1 MLDIVH
7 RLYENYDESYCKEKY
22 LKSKSE
28 LLEMINS
35 AMSDT
40 DLKEELLCDTYS
52 FNNCISVYRKVWE
65 KKYSEKEIITKC
77 SETIRIVNYYN
88 SILISLK
95 TFWQKCNCNIDEVN
109 IHQQAIS
116 MRMYLFEVISAIQ
129 IIQQDL
135 QDYEDENLWNYPIL
149 YSGDN
154 QKYLRTDLHGNSH
167 IAGCIFLEGLNKSD
181 FSDYYNII
189 YGHNMNDGSMFGSL
203 KKYKDDGFWKEN
215 QYFTVYSETTAY
227 RYRIFSY
234 EDAVNGGDV
243 YKVGYQPGEEYQ
255 KFIDQMIKDSDVD
268 TGVKPQTSNKIL
280 TLSTCTGNGY
290 SKRLAIHAVCIDA
303 QTTDESKLKETG
315 N

>member
-1 MLDIVH
+1 MAEVIHSL
-7 RLYENYDESYCKEKY
+7 
-22 LKSKSE
+22 
-28 LLEMINS
+28 
-35 AMSDT
+35 
-40 DLKEELLCDTYS
+40 
-52 FNNCISVYRKVWE
+52 WE
-65 KKYSEKEIITKC
+65 KEGIPHEPTRNIHIHPKAIPHPSRHHQQ
-77 SETIRIVNYYN
+77 IRIPRHHLQKPKNRRTLCHLLPTSRKNNFHGSSGRAGHDRQQTVRQKKKDWWATDVK
-88 SILISLK
+88 LEFDKLK
-95 TFWQKCNCNIDEVN
+95 AENPDVIGWIRFDNQDELG
-109 IHQQAIS
+109 I
-116 MRMYLFEVISAIQ
+116 
-129 IIQQDL
+129 
-135 QDYEDENLWNYPIL
+135 NYPIR

-203 KKYKDDGFWKEN
+203 KKYKDDGFWKKN

-290 SKRLAIHAVCIDA
+290 SKRLAIHAVCVDA

>member
-1 MLDIVH
+1 MGPLFYCDDVIGVVGSGFD
-7 RLYENYDESYCKEKY
+7 RGSTLEYPAPYIDRWKSARDYDKLAEEYVNDESEPDDGKQKKKDWWATDVKVEFDK
-22 LKSKSE
+22 LKAENPDVIGWIRFDNQDE
-28 LLEMINS
+28 LGI
-35 AMSDT
+35 
-40 DLKEELLCDTYS
+40 
-52 FNNCISVYRKVWE
+52 
-65 KKYSEKEIITKC
+65 
-77 SETIRIVNYYN
+77 
-88 SILISLK
+88 
-95 TFWQKCNCNIDEVN
+95 
-109 IHQQAIS
+109 
-116 MRMYLFEVISAIQ
+116 
-129 IIQQDL
+129 
-135 QDYEDENLWNYPIL
+135 NYPIL

-189 YGHNMNDGSMFGSL
+189 YGHNMNGGSMFGSL
-203 KKYKDDGFWKEN
+203 KKYKDDGFWKKN

-268 TGVKPQTSNKIL
+268 TGVKPQISNKIL
-280 TLSTCTGNGY
+280 ALSTCTGNGY
-290 SKRLAIHAVCIDA
+290 SKRLAIHAVCVDV